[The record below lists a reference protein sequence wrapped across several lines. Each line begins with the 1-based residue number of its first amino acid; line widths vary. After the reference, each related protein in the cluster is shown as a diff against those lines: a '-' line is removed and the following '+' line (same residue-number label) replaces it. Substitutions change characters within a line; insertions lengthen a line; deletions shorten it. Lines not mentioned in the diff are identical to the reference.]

1 MTVESCTHNHAH
13 SCSTPPKP
21 ASPAVLSPNDLP
33 LLPNGLPLLPV
44 ADRTQQ
50 VAASESLAP
59 KSTSSGSAED
69 DALVGVFDRI
79 TLRLESFETAQR
91 TAVQQVRQELVAAI
105 GELAS
110 TKRARATAQVEATR
124 RDPFGYGWT
133 YPLYAPYRAPYS
145 PSDYSNLPPLVDHRG
160 KIVTDSP
167 PLAPPAFPG
176 SQRTLEKLQAKSD
189 AAYLRLVS
197 KVNGEDWQVVDDP
210 SSSSETDTDEST
222 PLASNEEQT
231 LSPPPP
237 TLPVTPIIVSPSSST
252 AQSSN
257 IIVNIPTLPFV
268 SAASIADSSDISS
281 ECSSDD
287 SDVSTSSEEN
297 DVEQQEEEEEHA
309 SVDLS
314 CGSSSNSS
322 DSSETESEDDED
334 EVEGVKE
341 DYNPTVAKLEISLLR
356 AKLKLAKLEYLRHCE
371 RNPTTVVAVEV
382 ADKGEK
388 TECDDL
394 WKWEERKAS
403 VDKLVAARRKASFEK
418 ELVRVYVAEV
428 GDEVVVVEQEKPCS
442 YLESIE

>member
-1 MTVESCTHNHAH
+1 M
-13 SCSTPPKP
+13 
-21 ASPAVLSPNDLP
+21 
-33 LLPNGLPLLPV
+33 
-44 ADRTQQ
+44 
-50 VAASESLAP
+50 
-59 KSTSSGSAED
+59 
-69 DALVGVFDRI
+69 
-79 TLRLESFETAQR
+79 
-91 TAVQQVRQELVAAI
+91 
-105 GELAS
+105 
-110 TKRARATAQVEATR
+110 
-124 RDPFGYGWT
+124 
-133 YPLYAPYRAPYS
+133 
-145 PSDYSNLPPLVDHRG
+145 
-160 KIVTDSP
+160 
-167 PLAPPAFPG
+167 
-176 SQRTLEKLQAKSD
+176 EKLQAESV

-210 SSSSETDTDEST
+210 SSSSETDTDGST
-222 PLASNEEQT
+222 PLASEQT

-237 TLPVTPIIVSPSSST
+237 MLPVTPVIVSPSSST

-297 DVEQQEEEEEHA
+297 DVEQQEEEEERA

-314 CGSSSNSS
+314 CDSSS
-322 DSSETESEDDED
+322 DSSESSEFESEADED
-334 EVEGVKE
+334 EFEGVKE

-371 RNPTTVVAVEV
+371 RNPTTVATVEIE
-382 ADKGEK
+382 DKGEK

-418 ELVRVYVAEV
+418 ELVKVYVAEV
-428 GDEVVVVEQEKPCS
+428 VDEVVVVEEERPCS